1 MNRPFRSDDIRKALE
16 QRSSNL
22 APGGASLRRVFQLAV
37 GSLVLLGQ
45 TTIGVRWTLRWIAVD
60 SCYNLFND
68 ELSQH

>member
-1 MNRPFRSDDIRKALE
+1 MNRPLGSDDIRKALE

-22 APGGASLRRVFQLAV
+22 APGGASLRGVFQLAV

-60 SCYNLFND
+60 SCHNLFND